1 MLNSEI
7 DRMPFRMPNILD
19 AIGLS
24 IWHPDCYWPNH
35 KPMVFRMLQLMLAHI
50 NETPRVAER
59 CMPLK
64 LVVFRLTISTKL
76 DFGSLIRGFFT
87 RVKLKFSIRA

>member
-24 IWHPDCYWPNH
+24 ILHPDCYWPNH
-35 KPMVFRMLQLMLAHI
+35 KPMVFRMLQLMLEYSKDACPVI
-50 NETPRVAER
+50 DYALSTD
-59 CMPLK
+59 LK
-64 LVVFRLTISTKL
+64 TNP
-76 DFGSLIRGFFT
+76 
-87 RVKLKFSIRA
+87 AQP

>member
-35 KPMVFRMLQLMLAHI
+35 KPMIFRMLQLMLEYSKDACPVI
-50 NETPRVAER
+50 DYA
-59 CMPLK
+59 L
-64 LVVFRLTISTKL
+64 STDSK
-76 DFGSLIRGFFT
+76 T
-87 RVKLKFSIRA
+87 NPAQP

>member
-35 KPMVFRMLQLMLAHI
+35 KPMIFRMLQLMLEYSKDACPVIDYAHA
-50 NETPRVAER
+50 T
-59 CMPLK
+59 LK
-64 LVVFRLTISTKL
+64 S
-76 DFGSLIRGFFT
+76 
-87 RVKLKFSIRA
+87 

>member
-35 KPMVFRMLQLMLAHI
+35 KPMIFRMLQLMLEYSKDACPVI
-50 NETPRVAER
+50 DYALSTD
-59 CMPLK
+59 LK
-64 LVVFRLTISTKL
+64 TNL
-76 DFGSLIRGFFT
+76 
-87 RVKLKFSIRA
+87 AQP

>member
-35 KPMVFRMLQLMLAHI
+35 KPMVFRMLQLMLEYSKDACPVI
-50 NETPRVAER
+50 DYALSTD
-59 CMPLK
+59 LK
-64 LVVFRLTISTKL
+64 TNP
-76 DFGSLIRGFFT
+76 
-87 RVKLKFSIRA
+87 AQP

>member
-35 KPMVFRMLQLMLAHI
+35 KPMVFRMLQLMLEYSKDACPVI
-50 NETPRVAER
+50 DYALSTD
-59 CMPLK
+59 LK
-64 LVVFRLTISTKL
+64 TNL
-76 DFGSLIRGFFT
+76 
-87 RVKLKFSIRA
+87 AQP

>member
-24 IWHPDCYWPNH
+24 IWHPDCYCPNQ
-35 KPMVFRMLQLMLAHI
+35 KPMVFRMLQLMLEYSKDACPVIDYAHA
-50 NETPRVAER
+50 T
-59 CMPLK
+59 LK
-64 LVVFRLTISTKL
+64 S
-76 DFGSLIRGFFT
+76 
-87 RVKLKFSIRA
+87 

>member
-24 IWHPDCYWPNH
+24 IWHPDCYRPNH
-35 KPMVFRMLQLMLAHI
+35 KPMVFRMLQLMLEYSKDACPVI
-50 NETPRVAER
+50 DYALSTD
-59 CMPLK
+59 LK
-64 LVVFRLTISTKL
+64 TNL
-76 DFGSLIRGFFT
+76 
-87 RVKLKFSIRA
+87 AQP